1 MPMDVKVKSTAVML
15 VCGHLNIAGR
25 RDDEVGKQ
33 ETDQEIL
40 FCLKASQTLERRI
53 QRIQRIQR
61 KGMEVDTD
69 RGPRKSK
76 LTACEE
82 FLKILHIQ

>member
-53 QRIQRIQR
+53 QRIQR
-61 KGMEVDTD
+61 KGMEDTD

>member
-1 MPMDVKVKSTAVML
+1 M
-15 VCGHLNIAGR
+15 CGHLNIAGR

-53 QRIQRIQR
+53 QR